1 MRTLARLAASS
12 WLATTIW
19 LVGLAGATV
28 MALGWI
34 EVFIQIPDEDM
45 TAPLFVILVGL
56 MVLYGSLGR
65 LLVARRPLE
74 AVGWIFL
81 VTPLM
86 LGLTFG
92 NYSII
97 GWAGIEAYV
106 DLRSIDLLGPLVP
119 MAGTVASAAFIPT
132 ILFAFPLLAIVFPD
146 GRLPGRRWRWP
157 MAAIF
162 VATAVAVVCVLFG
175 DTPPDQELPPNP
187 LAVPGWGSFLGGLGY
202 ALTLPIILTAS
213 VMGLVSIVV
222 RIRRG
227 NPLERRQ
234 LAWLLAAAA
243 IILTLLVPTLAG
255 DNTNSPLDLVAI
267 ASLALLPLAT
277 TIAVLRYRLYE
288 IDRIVSRTIA
298 YAVITA
304 VLVGVFAGAVL
315 ASQAL
320 LADVTGGDT
329 IPVALS
335 TLLVFALFQPLRRR
349 VQEAVDRR
357 FNRRRVDAQRAIDRY
372 GRRLRDEV
380 DLTTVRDETLGT
392 VAHVVEPRYATL
404 WVRG

>member
-1 MRTLARLAASS
+1 M
-12 WLATTIW
+12 
-19 LVGLAGATV
+19 GLAGATV

-81 VTPLM
+81 VTPLL

-162 VATAVAVVCVLFG
+162 LATAVAVVCVLFG

-187 LAVPGWGSFLGGLGY
+187 LAVPGWGSFLGRPRLR
-202 ALTLPIILTAS
+202 AD
-213 VMGLVSIVV
+213 
-222 RIRRG
+222 
-227 NPLERRQ
+227 
-234 LAWLLAAAA
+234 AADH
-243 IILTLLVPTLAG
+243 PH
-255 DNTNSPLDLVAI
+255 
-267 ASLALLPLAT
+267 
-277 TIAVLRYRLYE
+277 R
-288 IDRIVSRTIA
+288 
-298 YAVITA
+298 
-304 VLVGVFAGAVL
+304 VGHG
-315 ASQAL
+315 
-320 LADVTGGDT
+320 
-329 IPVALS
+329 P
-335 TLLVFALFQPLRRR
+335 R
-349 VQEAVDRR
+349 VDRR
-357 FNRRRVDAQRAIDRY
+357 ADPPR
-372 GRRLRDEV
+372 
-380 DLTTVRDETLGT
+380 
-392 VAHVVEPRYATL
+392 EPT
-404 WVRG
+404 

>member
-1 MRTLARLAASS
+1 
-12 WLATTIW
+12 
-19 LVGLAGATV
+19 
-28 MALGWI
+28 
-34 EVFIQIPDEDM
+34 M

-56 MVLYGSLGR
+56 MILYGSLGR

-81 VTPLM
+81 VTPLL

-213 VMGLVSIVV
+213 GMGLVSIVV

-320 LADVTGGDT
+320 LADITGGDT

-392 VAHVVEPRYATL
+392 VAHVVEPRSATL